1 MKYSFDANGSF
12 GDLLNHCYV
21 AAVGLEIVQVT
32 LNEALVVRE
41 FIGKLQLKVFRQ
53 PVQPRHQKVEL
64 LQQTEARPSVPLAS
78 GQTRPPDFHTH
89 LRRARIDSRVSST
102 VLRGTP
108 TPESDSTTA
117 EIKWPKVI
125 KEAVIEWYHKARRW
139 NAAKEIAGRYGGTL
153 GNSPCVFSNALSSI
167 FRTGVPAG
175 SIRPMST
182 SPLRPGLAAR
192 SLPAGRNP

>member
-78 GQTRPPDFHTH
+78 GQTRPD
-89 LRRARIDSRVSST
+89 AD
-102 VLRGTP
+102 
-108 TPESDSTTA
+108 TA
-117 EIKWPKVI
+117 D
-125 KEAVIEWYHKARRW
+125 
-139 NAAKEIAGRYGGTL
+139 GG
-153 GNSPCVFSNALSSI
+153 FK
-167 FRTGVPAG
+167 
-175 SIRPMST
+175 
-182 SPLRPGLAAR
+182 
-192 SLPAGRNP
+192 

>member
-78 GQTRPPDFHTH
+78 DRTRPDASSGDTS
-89 LRRARIDSRVSST
+89 RRDHRAS
-102 VLRGTP
+102 G
-108 TPESDSTTA
+108 
-117 EIKWPKVI
+117 
-125 KEAVIEWYHKARRW
+125 
-139 NAAKEIAGRYGGTL
+139 
-153 GNSPCVFSNALSSI
+153 
-167 FRTGVPAG
+167 
-175 SIRPMST
+175 
-182 SPLRPGLAAR
+182 
-192 SLPAGRNP
+192 

>member
-64 LQQTEARPSVPLAS
+64 LQQRPKRGHPFRS
-78 GQTRPPDFHTH
+78 
-89 LRRARIDSRVSST
+89 RRAKLVLMQIPPIPCPEVAQLQYNLRVRT
-102 VLRGTP
+102 LMARQ
-108 TPESDSTTA
+108 
-117 EIKWPKVI
+117 
-125 KEAVIEWYHKARRW
+125 KA
-139 NAAKEIAGRYGGTL
+139 G
-153 GNSPCVFSNALSSI
+153 
-167 FRTGVPAG
+167 
-175 SIRPMST
+175 
-182 SPLRPGLAAR
+182 
-192 SLPAGRNP
+192 